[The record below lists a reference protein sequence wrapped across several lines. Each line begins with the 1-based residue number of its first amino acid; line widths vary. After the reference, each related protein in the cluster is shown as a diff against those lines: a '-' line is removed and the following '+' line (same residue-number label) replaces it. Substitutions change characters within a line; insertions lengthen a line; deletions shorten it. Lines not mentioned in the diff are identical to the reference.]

1 MVLNITIPV
10 GRKPEPDIKIK
21 EKPQKKRDLL
31 LLKQEEGLKQKV
43 YDDADAKFIPKGS
56 SIKEDSTI
64 VYPDGRVGGKATI
77 GYGHKVLPNEFDTIY
92 KPDVL
97 VSKTDLEKQLE
108 KDYDSKKTNIENIL
122 KSRDIN
128 LNEIPPNALSIL
140 VRNAFWGVATN
151 FPGYFNNMIQG
162 NYVSAAENLQ
172 YYDPENRQ
180 KGFTAIYGNENLRP
194 RTERSMEEILD
205 LIRQ

>member
-122 KSRDIN
+122 KSRNIDI
-128 LNEIPPNALSIL
+128 NEIPPNALSIL
-140 VRNAFWGVATN
+140 VRNAFWGVSTN

-162 NYVSAAENLQ
+162 NYVNAAEHLR

-180 KGFTAIYGNENLRP
+180 LGPTAIYGNKNLRP
-194 RTERSMEEILD
+194 RTERSMQEILD